1 MTCRVLLDF
10 AQIPSSSGRES
21 LGSACAG
28 QAFRSG
34 RSCGVI
40 PASACLPCSTLHS
53 LLFVSP
59 GLSPAEGPS
68 YSAFQTGPS
77 LCNGS
82 PKTPWDPVSLPHLL
96 STVGNLSSRP
106 FPTRNPSPFKRA
118 NSNRLGTC
126 LCPEPGALDGEGSW
140 VLREQRSVTAGSAS
154 PSGGSPQRRSPSRG
168 AVFPPSLPPP
178 LTQAQPPRFCAP
190 VAEFSF
196 RRARGGPHRHSG
208 RSPRRGGLSRA
219 PAPGAHG
226 RKGGFSPSSRSGAG
240 PRQMRALHGV
250 NICF

>member
-40 PASACLPCSTLHS
+40 PASACLHCSTLHS

-168 AVFPPSLPPP
+168 AVFPPSLRP
-178 LTQAQPPRFCAP
+178 
-190 VAEFSF
+190 S
-196 RRARGGPHRHSG
+196 HRHSRPVSVLPWLSSHLEEPVG
-208 RSPRRGGLSRA
+208 VPTGTPGGAPVGAVS
-219 PAPGAHG
+219 PAPLPPELTGEKVAFHPPLAREQGPG
-226 RKGGFSPSSRSGAG
+226 R
-240 PRQMRALHGV
+240 
-250 NICF
+250 